1 MLLETP
7 IEMKYDS
14 LEDAFPEVD
23 YGITPL
29 GSRVVVQIRR
39 AKKKTASGLFIPE
52 EARKTEA
59 ANTQVSLVRAI
70 GPLAFKNRNT
80 METWP
85 EGAWCQVGDF
95 VRTPKYGGDRWTVK
109 YQDDEEIEFVIFNDL
124 DMIGKITADPTKVR
138 AFI

>member
-1 MLLETP
+1 MLLEVP
-7 IEMKYDS
+7 LSMSYDS

-23 YGITPL
+23 PGIIPF
-29 GSRVVVQIRR
+29 GSRVMVQVRR
-39 AKKKTASGLFIPE
+39 AKSQTSGGIYIPE

-59 ANTQVSLVRAI
+59 SNTQVSKVVLV

-80 METWP
+80 MDMWP
-85 EGAWCQVGDF
+85 EGAWCNPGDF

-109 YQDDEEIEFVIFNDL
+109 KDGEEIEFVIYNDL
-124 DMIGKITADPTKVR
+124 DIIGKITGDPTQIR